1 MLRIWGRL
9 SSVNV
14 QKVVWCADEL
24 GIAYERIDAGGKF
37 GVNDTP
43 QYLAM
48 NPNGLVPV
56 IDDDGFVLYESNAI
70 VRYLARRSGA
80 TSLWPQDDRERADV
94 DRWME
99 WQSTGYTPAMGPAFM
114 QLVRTPADK
123 RDAAAVEAS
132 RSKSEKHAAILDA
145 HLADRRCLT
154 GERFTIADVV
164 VGCATHRWLHLPI
177 ARIAR
182 PNLERW
188 YAEIAARPG
197 SRQVTSQ
204 VPIT

>member
-24 GIAYERIDAGGKF
+24 GLAYERIEAGGRF

-43 QYLAM
+43 AYLAM

-56 IDDDGFVLYESNAI
+56 IDDGGFVLYESNAI
-70 VRYLARRSGA
+70 VRYLARDAGIFPAGA
-80 TSLWPQDDRERADV
+80 RERADV

-99 WQSTGYTPAMGPAFM
+99 WQSTGFTPAMGPAFM
-114 QLVRTPADK
+114 QLVRTAADK
-123 RDAAAVEAS
+123 RDASLVEAS
-132 RSKSEKHAAILDA
+132 RAKSEKHAAVLDA
-145 HLADRRCLT
+145 HLADRRYIA
-154 GERFTIADVV
+154 GDRFTVADIVN
-164 VGCATHRWLHLPI
+164 GCAAHRWLHLPL
-177 ARIAR
+177 AREPR
-182 PNLERW
+182 PHLERW
-188 YAEIAARPG
+188 YAALASRAA